1 VRFRIVAGGV
11 VSSAAVL
18 VVSWH
23 LGSEQVLAS
32 QVPLTGPLAP
42 ATPPASTAPA
52 APSATPSPAGP
63 TPSTP
68 SAAPSAGATAPAPA
82 ATPAPAPTKAAVSGT
97 FPGGTAQTDFG
108 PVQVEIVVADN
119 RITDVKALQLTNMG
133 GRSVEI
139 SNYAAPLLRTEALS
153 AQSANIQSISGA
165 TYTSMGYQQSL
176 QSAIDAAHL

>member
-1 VRFRIVAGGV
+1 MRFRIVAGGV

-18 VVSWH
+18 VVGWH

-32 QVPLTGPLAP
+32 QVPLTAPLTP
-42 ATPPASTAPA
+42 ATTPATSPA
-52 APSATPSPAGP
+52 TTPSASPSPSASAQATPSATPS
-63 TPSTP
+63 
-68 SAAPSAGATAPAPA
+68 AGAAAPAPS
-82 ATPAPAPTKAAVSGT
+82 ATPAPAPTKATVSGT
-97 FPGGTAQTDFG
+97 FQGGTAQTQFG
-108 PVQVEIVVADN
+108 PVQVEIVVSN
-119 RITDVKALQLTNMG
+119 STITDVKALQLTNMG
-133 GRSVEI
+133 GRSVQI

>member
-1 VRFRIVAGGV
+1 MRFRIVAGGV

-18 VVSWH
+18 VVGWH
-23 LGSEQVLAS
+23 LGSEQVAATQL
-32 QVPLTGPLAP
+32 PLTAPLTP
-42 ATPPASTAPA
+42 ATR
-52 APSATPSPAGP
+52 SATPTAGA
-63 TPSTP
+63 STP
-68 SAAPSAGATAPAPA
+68 SPSASSGASPSAKPTAGATAPAPA
-82 ATPAPAPTKAAVSGT
+82 APAPAPKKAGVSGT
-97 FPGGTAQTDFG
+97 FDGGTAQTQFG
-108 PVQVEIVVADN
+108 PVQVEIVVSN
-119 RITDVKALQLTNMG
+119 TKITAVKALQLTDMG